1 MNRKTSIV
9 FIAAGLI
16 ATTSAFA
23 WFGETQDSEGR
34 EHRSEHCMKGG
45 KHHRGKMG
53 KHGWPDHKMME
64 RELTAEQIE
73 TLTKAKL
80 IMRGNENL
88 KLGTVTSTEKGYS
101 VTIVT
106 QDNSL
111 VEEQQLA
118 KNGMPA
124 EKFERL
130 QKRLEARKA
139 RGSTL

>member
-1 MNRKTSIV
+1 MNRKTSIA

-16 ATTSAFA
+16 ASTSALA
-23 WFGETQDSEGR
+23 WFGEKQDSEGH
-34 EHRSEHCMKGG
+34 EYRSEHCMKDG
-45 KHHRGKMG
+45 KHHGYKMG
-53 KHGWPDHKMME
+53 KRGRADYKMME
-64 RELTAEQIE
+64 RELSADQIG

-111 VEEQQLA
+111 VKEQQLA
-118 KNGMPA
+118 KNGMPLK
-124 EKFERL
+124 KFERL